1 MANNENNTESPNE
14 SDLPQDSSRPLPEDE
29 QEQAPGLTAEE
40 AADRVYDETD
50 VWNKN
55 KTGLFALF
63 GIIALAVA
71 GYNFFLNRDED
82 QASERS
88 SAFLR
93 ASLEEDGAEERFLSF
108 AKDHD
113 DKLGGVASY
122 RAAVIQYRAKKFSD
136 AAANFEKAASMLA
149 EDPLLGRALIGQAV
163 SLIKAD
169 DSNARGHDLLS
180 GISENPS
187 LLPTD
192 RAEAHF
198 LLGVQALSKGDES
211 SLASKIDAL
220 ADDLNASYFHSRL
233 VELSKTRKLL
243 DVAKSLADLNLEKG
257 KAFLS
262 RNKDGEGVV
271 SLESGLQYK
280 VIKEGNGT
288 SPLADDEVEVH
299 YHGTL
304 LDGQVFDSS
313 IQRDEPAKFNVSG
326 VIKGWT
332 EVLQL
337 MKTGAKWKVFIPSDL
352 AYQERG
358 NNSIG
363 PNETLTFEIELLGI
377 TPKPQVPKSFDSNA
391 SDSNSSSGT
400 APLIIPEA
408 AGNTTAA
415 ESAPETNASASPA
428 LGSPA
433 ESNGSE

>member
-1 MANNENNTESPNE
+1 M
-14 SDLPQDSSRPLPEDE
+14 
-29 QEQAPGLTAEE
+29 
-40 AADRVYDETD
+40 
-50 VWNKN
+50 
-55 KTGLFALF
+55 
-63 GIIALAVA
+63 
-71 GYNFFLNRDED
+71 
-82 QASERS
+82 
-88 SAFLR
+88 
-93 ASLEEDGAEERFLSF
+93 
-108 AKDHD
+108 
-113 DKLGGVASY
+113 
-122 RAAVIQYRAKKFSD
+122 
-136 AAANFEKAASMLA
+136 
-149 EDPLLGRALIGQAV
+149 
-163 SLIKAD
+163 
-169 DSNARGHDLLS
+169 
-180 GISENPS
+180 
-187 LLPTD
+187 
-192 RAEAHF
+192 
-198 LLGVQALSKGDES
+198 GVQALSKGDES

-363 PNETLTFEIELLGI
+363 PNEMLTFEIELLGI
-377 TPKPQVPKSFDSNA
+377 TPKPQVPESFDSNA

-415 ESAPETNASASPA
+415 ESAPETNASEANA

>member
-14 SDLPQDSSRPLPEDE
+14 SDLPQDSSRPLPDDD
-29 QEQAPGLTAEE
+29 QELAPGLTADE
-40 AADRVYDETD
+40 AADRAYDEAD

-55 KTGLFALF
+55 KNGLFALF

-136 AAANFEKAASMLA
+136 AAANFEKASSMLA

-169 DSNARGHDLLS
+169 DSSVRGNELLS

-187 LLPTD
+187 LLPAD

-211 SLASKIDAL
+211 SLTSKIDAL

-257 KAFLS
+257 EAF
-262 RNKDGEGVV
+262 
-271 SLESGLQYK
+271 
-280 VIKEGNGT
+280 
-288 SPLADDEVEVH
+288 
-299 YHGTL
+299 
-304 LDGQVFDSS
+304 
-313 IQRDEPAKFNVSG
+313 
-326 VIKGWT
+326 
-332 EVLQL
+332 
-337 MKTGAKWKVFIPSDL
+337 
-352 AYQERG
+352 
-358 NNSIG
+358 
-363 PNETLTFEIELLGI
+363 
-377 TPKPQVPKSFDSNA
+377 
-391 SDSNSSSGT
+391 
-400 APLIIPEA
+400 
-408 AGNTTAA
+408 
-415 ESAPETNASASPA
+415 SPA
-428 LGSPA
+428 TRTAKVSCP
-433 ESNGSE
+433 